1 MIVAAIDPNMA
12 SPSSGI
18 MPRMVVS
25 EAIITGRRRLSELET
40 SAEAGSAPA
49 AICAPISSMSTM
61 QFFIIMPTSPS
72 APTMAQK
79 VKTLP
84 VSSIA
89 PTTPMPSSGMQQRIT
104 AGLR

>member
-1 MIVAAIDPNMA
+1 
-12 SPSSGI
+12 
-18 MPRMVVS
+18 
-25 EAIITGRRRLSELET
+25 
-40 SAEAGSAPA
+40 
-49 AICAPISSMSTM
+49 MSTM